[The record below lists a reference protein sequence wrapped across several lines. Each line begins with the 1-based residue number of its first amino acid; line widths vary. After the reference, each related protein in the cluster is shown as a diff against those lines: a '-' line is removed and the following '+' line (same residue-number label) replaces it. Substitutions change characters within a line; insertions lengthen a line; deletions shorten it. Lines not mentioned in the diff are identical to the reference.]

1 MTRKRVS
8 ITNSAVRA
16 RGMTRRDFLKL
27 AMVTSGALIAG
38 CATPAST
45 EEQAAPTESVIVTV
59 PPDETTAEPTEKVSG
74 GGEKILVIGA
84 GASGLGA
91 ARELVARGYEVT
103 VLEARDRIGGRLWTD
118 RSWPGSALDLGASWI
133 HGADGNPIADL
144 AKEFNIETVVSYLDV
159 NTVYDT
165 NGARLTNAQQ
175 KALED
180 RINDLLDE
188 LEAESER
195 RQSAGQPDISLGEAI
210 SQIIA
215 DQNLSEKEWRDLNYL
230 VNSVIEQEEASD
242 VSELSLFTWDHGEEF
257 DGDEMLFPNGY
268 DEIAHRLAEG
278 LDIRLEQIVQKIEY
292 GEDGV
297 TVTTDQGEF
306 EAERV
311 VVTLPIGVLR
321 KGVVEF
327 DPPLPEDKATAI
339 EHIGAGVLNKVY
351 LRFATAFWEDDDT
364 DWIGYI
370 PEKKGEWGEYLNIY
384 YYTGQPILLCFN
396 AGEYGL
402 AVEKL
407 SDEEIVAAAM
417 KTLRRMYGEDIPD
430 PKAWLITR
438 WGSDPFALGSYSH
451 AAPGATADDFVALA
465 EPVEDRLFFA
475 GEATSEYFAT
485 VHGAYLSGV
494 REAGRIA
501 ELG

>member
-1 MTRKRVS
+1 MSHKR
-8 ITNSAVRA
+8 IYLGKMGLRA
-16 RGMTRRDFLKL
+16 RGMTRRQFLKL
-27 AMVTSGALIAG
+27 CGVVSAAVLAG
-38 CATPAST
+38 CASAPETG
-45 EEQAAPTESVIVTV
+45 EAAPTDSVIVAE
-59 PPDETTAEPTEKVSG
+59 PPGEATAEPTEKVSG
-74 GGEKILVIGA
+74 GEKILVIGA
-84 GASGLGA
+84 GISGLAA
-91 ARELVARGYEVT
+91 ARELAARGFDVT

-144 AKEFNIETVVSYLDV
+144 AEEFNIETVVSYLDA

-165 NGARLTNAQQ
+165 NGARLTDAQQ

-215 DQNLSEKEWRDLNYL
+215 DQNLSEKELRDLNYL

-278 LDIRLEQIVQKIEY
+278 LDIRLEQIVQRIEY

-297 TVTTDQGEF
+297 AVTTDQGEF

-327 DPPLPEDKATAI
+327 DPPLPDDKATAI
-339 EHIGAGVLNKVY
+339 EHIGAGVLNKMY
-351 LRFATAFWEDDDT
+351 LRFATAFWEADDT

-384 YYTGQPILLCFN
+384 HYTGQPILLCFN

-402 AVEKL
+402 AIEKL
-407 SDEEIVAAAM
+407 SDDEIVAAAM
-417 KTLRRMYGEDIPD
+417 RTLRQMYGDDIPE
-430 PKAWLITR
+430 PEAWLITR
-438 WGSDPFALGSYSH
+438 WGSDPFAYGSYSH
-451 AAPGATADDFVALA
+451 AAPGATGEDFEALG
-465 EPVEDRLFFA
+465 EPGEDRLFFA
-475 GEATSEYFAT
+475 GEATSEYSAT
-485 VHGAYLSGV
+485 VHGAYLSGM
-494 REAGRIA
+494 REAGRIT